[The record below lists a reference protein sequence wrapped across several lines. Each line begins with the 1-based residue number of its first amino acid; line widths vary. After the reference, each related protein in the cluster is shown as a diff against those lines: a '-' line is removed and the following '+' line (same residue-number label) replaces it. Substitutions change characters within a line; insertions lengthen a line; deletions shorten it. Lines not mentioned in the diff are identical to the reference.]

1 MSMRAMASRSVGVS
15 SRRRRSAFETCTGLV
30 SPPISTHHACSHRL
44 PEHVASIQDHELSG
58 HLPLVQNKQ
67 RTRSSF
73 SDPIASFIDFL
84 DILLLRALTKG
95 CASLQAFLRTVL
107 DLHPTKK
114 RSWLSKQRAAS
125 LLDLRRC
132 LALVVLMTLKL
143 RLVFVSCLLVNHFVF
158 SRVIGHVTHRVP
170 SLNFP
175 RRPRSISIRPT
186 TRTASKL
193 NDSSSLWLP
202 SPPSST
208 QNLNSDQMLN
218 FLLPSQAPTHE
229 TSAHPRNVQN

>member
-1 MSMRAMASRSVGVS
+1 MRYPARWDYRFMSMRAMASRSVGVS

-84 DILLLRALTKG
+84 DILLLRALTNG

-107 DLHPTKK
+107 DLHL
-114 RSWLSKQRAAS
+114 LSKS
-125 LLDLRRC
+125 DLGFQS
-132 LALVVLMTLKL
+132 KEL
-143 RLVFVSCLLVNHFVF
+143 RL
-158 SRVIGHVTHRVP
+158 
-170 SLNFP
+170 SLT
-175 RRPRSISIRPT
+175 SVVVWH
-186 TRTASKL
+186 
-193 NDSSSLWLP
+193 SL
-202 SPPSST
+202 S
-208 QNLNSDQMLN
+208 
-218 FLLPSQAPTHE
+218 
-229 TSAHPRNVQN
+229 